1 MRRHFRVFPLLLIA
15 LSIGSLFAAKRAQT
29 TPQWA
34 ARTGNL
40 CGQCHFDPNGGG
52 PRNDYGFM
60 FARNRHSIEPE
71 GETSP
76 WKDLNLTN
84 KIGETMPVYIGLN
97 QRFMLLTNTTDRSNA
112 TDLDRFGFFAMENS
126 IHLTFQPHDKLTLVY
141 SRDAFSSGAGG
152 GVDQKE
158 AFGKI
163 GLSGSAYVKAG
174 RFRSPFGLRL
184 DDHTVSTR
192 NGYLDFTGGQR
203 FLPYD
208 PRNPDM
214 GVEVGGERGPMY
226 GRLAFTNGPANLF
239 NGGFAET
246 KSVKLGYHNA
256 RYQGGF
262 SFYDA
267 YLKRPVLGPKRSTR
281 WGYYGLG
288 NYGRFSVV
296 GEIAAGTDE
305 APSVVPGFVTGAKTN
320 LLAGFGEIDYAAGRT
335 VNFRLRYDYLNPDR
349 NSSELVRAGNVHH
362 RYALESEWVPVPF
375 AELRFVVRRIDH
387 ANEGF
392 YGSLDETQFYTQAHF
407 SY

>member
-1 MRRHFRVFPLLLIA
+1 MRRLVRVFPLLLLA
-15 LSIGSLFAAKRAQT
+15 LSLGSLLVAKRAQT
-29 TPQWA
+29 TPLWA

-71 GETSP
+71 SDPSP
-76 WKDLNLTN
+76 WKDLDLTN
-84 KIGETMPVYIGLN
+84 KIGDRMPVYIGLN
-97 QRFMLLTNTTDRSNA
+97 QRFMLLTNTTTQSDS
-112 TDLDRFGFFAMENS
+112 LDRFGFFAMENS
-126 IHLTFQPHDKLTLVY
+126 IHLTFQPHDRLTLVY

-163 GLSGSAYVKAG
+163 GLPGSAYLKVG
-174 RFRSPFGLRL
+174 RFRNPFGLRL

-192 NGYLDFTGGQR
+192 NGYLDFSGGER

-214 GVEVGGERGPMY
+214 GVEVGGERGPLY
-226 GRLAFTNGPANLF
+226 GRLALTNGPASVF
-239 NGGFAET
+239 REGFAET
-246 KSVKLGYHNA
+246 KAIKAGYHNS
-256 RYQGGF
+256 RYQGGL
-262 SFYDA
+262 SFYDS
-267 YLKRPVLGPKRSTR
+267 YLKSPVGGIKRATR

-288 NYGRFSVV
+288 SYGPIAVL

-305 APSVVPGFVTGAKTN
+305 AESIVPGFVTGEKRN
-320 LLAGFGEIDYAAGRT
+320 LLAAFAEIDYAAGRT
-335 VNFRLRYDYLNPDR
+335 VNFRLRYDYLNSDR
-349 NSSELVRAGNVHH
+349 SSNEALRSANQHQ
-362 RYALESEWVPVPF
+362 RYAIEGEWVPVPF
-375 AELRFVVRRIDH
+375 AELRWVVRRIDH
-387 ANEGF
+387 DDEAAYGF
-392 YGSLDETQFYTQAHF
+392 EDETQFYTQAHF